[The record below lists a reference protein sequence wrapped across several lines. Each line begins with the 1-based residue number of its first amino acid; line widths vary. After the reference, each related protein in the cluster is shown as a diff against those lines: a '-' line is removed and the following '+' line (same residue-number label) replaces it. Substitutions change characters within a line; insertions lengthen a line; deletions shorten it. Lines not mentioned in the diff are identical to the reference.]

1 MPPPPIKWTLEKIK
15 YGLDQFYKTNNRYP
29 SALEVDEYPLLPSS
43 RQIQRKYGG
52 LTELRKSLGFSDEDL
67 DYTKG
72 KIRSDVAKIIGERGK
87 SFEKEIYPLLVNKFG
102 EVFVHQ
108 QKPFNNYK
116 SRADFFIYAK
126 DYKFGID
133 VFYPK
138 DLHSF
143 ICCVN
148 IKEKTYMNPDFEMIF
163 LSTNPDINQSLINKF
178 IYRRK
183 KKTSHKVMGFDEFKK
198 HINTITP
205 LRLLS

>member
-1 MPPPPIKWTLEKIK
+1 MPPIKWTLEKIK
-15 YGLDQFYKTNNRYP
+15 YGLDEFHKTNNRYP

-43 RQIQRKYGG
+43 RQIQRKYRG
-52 LTELRKSLGFSDEDL
+52 LTELRKSLGFPDEDL

-72 KIRSDVAKIIGERGK
+72 KVRSDLAKVIGERGK
-87 SFEKEIYPLLVNKFG
+87 SFEKEIYALLVNKFG
-102 EVFVHQ
+102 EIFVHQ

-126 DYKFGID
+126 DHKFGID

-143 ICCVN
+143 VCCVN

-163 LSTNPDINQSLINKF
+163 LSINPDINQSLINKF
-178 IYRRK
+178 ISRRK
-183 KKTSHKVMGFDEFKK
+183 NNTSHKVMDFEEFKK

-205 LRLLS
+205 LRLL